1 MILARVNGYIWSTRK
16 EESLRGLKF
25 LVVQPVTMNYDADGN
40 FVKLEDYGT
49 TMIAAD
55 RIGAGETEI
64 VMVVGGS
71 SARQSMEDKTVPVD
85 SMVVGIV
92 DKETFEQQQ

>member
-25 LVVQPVTMNYDADGN
+25 LVVQPVTMKYDENGLFDG
-40 FVKLEDYGT
+40 LEDFGNT
-49 TMIAAD
+49 LIAAD

-71 SARQSMEDKTVPVD
+71 SARQSLEDKTVPVD

-92 DKETFEQQQ
+92 DKETFEQQ